1 MGPINSKTYPGRG
14 DKNEAHENIINV
26 LLKNERQNLIKK
38 YALLAPED
46 QSTLTKL
53 LKGEDIPALL
63 KTDGML
69 EMFMTE
75 LSDEEKRALL
85 KDAFAFMDAHPIDL
99 SAEPSPS
106 PTSPNTKRKIAF
118 LQQPTQEM
126 ED

>member
-85 KDAFAFMDAHPIDL
+85 
-99 SAEPSPS
+99 
-106 PTSPNTKRKIAF
+106 
-118 LQQPTQEM
+118 
-126 ED
+126 